1 MSRLSLPL
9 VIAFFVVAGVRT
21 SYGQQQLGYVDSE
34 MILSRLPEYTSIQQ
48 NLDRLTGEWQSELD
62 EQRSEVDRMFEEY
75 QARELLYTNDER
87 KRRREAILQ
96 AEEEVERLRIQY
108 FGPQGELFKE
118 QQELLA
124 PLQERILEAVEIVAE
139 RGAYDFVFDRS
150 GDFLFLFVRAEHNLT
165 DQVLEELGIET
176 ERDMR

>member
-9 VIAFFVVAGVRT
+9 VIAFLVFAGAGT

-87 KRRREAILQ
+87 KRRREAICRRRK
-96 AEEEVERLRIQY
+96 RLS
-108 FGPQGELFKE
+108 
-118 QQELLA
+118 
-124 PLQERILEAVEIVAE
+124 
-139 RGAYDFVFDRS
+139 D
-150 GDFLFLFVRAEHNLT
+150 
-165 DQVLEELGIET
+165 
-176 ERDMR
+176 